1 MRLIMNLHGKHRRP
15 PDPVEPERTAL
26 ILIDVINDMDS
37 PDLSRGFLDA
47 AGIAARQIRELKRRA
62 KAAGIPTIYA
72 NDNFGNWRAEFSDV
86 IAHCTR
92 PGVPG
97 KPISELLLP
106 QGDDYFVLKPRHSGF
121 FGTALELL
129 LQHMK
134 KDTLIL
140 AGFAGDICVL
150 FTAHDAYMREYD
162 LFVPRDCVAS
172 SEPAANEQALRF
184 MSDVA
189 KADTRASNAF
199 EFPETPN
206 PRAAPPQ
213 QFEVLNEREAQAAAP
228 DAASLCG
235 EEDPGAALE
244 YLKDR
249 S

>member
-1 MRLIMNLHGKHRRP
+1 MTLFGKHRQP
-15 PDPVEPERTAL
+15 ADPVEPGRTAL
-26 ILIDVINDMDS
+26 ILIDGINDMAS
-37 PDLSRGFLDA
+37 PDLTRGFLDA

-86 IAHCTR
+86 IAHCLR
-92 PGVPG
+92 PEVPG
-97 KPISELLLP
+97 RQISELLLP
-106 QGDDYFVLKPRHSGF
+106 QEDDYFVLKPRHSGF

-140 AGFAGDICVL
+140 TGFAGDVCVL

-162 LFVPRDCVAS
+162 LFVPRDCIAS
-172 SEPAANEQALRF
+172 SEPAANERALRF

-189 KADTRASNAF
+189 KADTRTSSAF
-199 EFPETPN
+199 EFPENPN
-206 PRAAPPQ
+206 QTAAPPQ
-213 QFEVLNEREAQAAAP
+213 HFEVLNEP
-228 DAASLCG
+228 DAQEAPPDGGSHGASLCG

-244 YLKDR
+244 YLTDR
-249 S
+249 R